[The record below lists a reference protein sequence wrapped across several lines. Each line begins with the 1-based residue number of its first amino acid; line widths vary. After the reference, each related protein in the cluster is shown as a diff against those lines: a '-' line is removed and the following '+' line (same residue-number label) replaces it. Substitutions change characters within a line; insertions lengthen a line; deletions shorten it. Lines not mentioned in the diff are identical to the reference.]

1 MAPLVYSLQQKHLAS
16 AVNRTRFA
24 LAQSLSNCAHPL
36 SPIDRRGTG
45 RTTINLEREKA
56 NLVLLDELIR
66 YQEYC
71 HEMDKGRVPDGLR
84 EVLNQAA
91 VVSSA

>member
-1 MAPLVYSLQQKHLAS
+1 
-16 AVNRTRFA
+16 
-24 LAQSLSNCAHPL
+24 L

-45 RTTINLEREKA
+45 RTTINPRCNLHFRYQYLDDLILEREKA